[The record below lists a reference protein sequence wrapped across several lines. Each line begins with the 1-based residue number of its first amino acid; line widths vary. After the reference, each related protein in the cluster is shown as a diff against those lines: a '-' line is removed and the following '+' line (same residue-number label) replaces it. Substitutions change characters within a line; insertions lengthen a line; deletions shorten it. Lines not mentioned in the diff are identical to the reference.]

1 MRIRKLPGSLLA
13 CLCLPAGAECM
24 DEALYEE
31 YEALCSRLLERCS
44 GPENAAE
51 FAALPRET
59 QQLCIVADFDMEI
72 QNGGICQYFANCGQ
86 NSAALVSQSLRAIGL
101 EPLAQLYD
109 SFLLAQKID
118 PEDLSGFECDSVEEF
133 AAIYAGY
140 PESDAFDEAYMEL
153 RTELEFS
160 RTMLEYAKAHLN

>member
-1 MRIRKLPGSLLA
+1 MRSLKLLGILPA
-13 CLCLPAGAECM
+13 CLCLPAAAECM

-31 YEALCSRLLERCS
+31 YEEFYSRLMECCS
-44 GPENAAE
+44 GPENASE

-59 QQLCIVADFDMEI
+59 QQLYIVAGFDMEI
-72 QNGGICQYFANCGQ
+72 QNGGIGQYFANCGQ

-118 PEDLSGFECDSVEEF
+118 PADLSGFECDSVEEL

-153 RTELEFS
+153 RTELEFN
-160 RTMLEYAKAHLN
+160 RTILEYAKVHLN